1 MSESGNDQR
10 WYRAPCP
17 GCGAPVVFRSAQST
31 HAVCGYCASTVV
43 RQGEVL
49 QRIGKMAELFDD
61 HSLLQLQVAG
71 VYENCA
77 FVLTGRLQYQS
88 AEGRWTEWVAAFDD
102 GTLGVLAEDN
112 GAYVMARA
120 APLGRAVPAASH
132 FRLDSVTAV
141 SGCSYTVAFNGE
153 VSLLSAQGELP
164 KLPALGKPFAAV
176 ELRGAAGDVIAI
188 DYGVHPPQVTR
199 GLSVQLDGLQLSG
212 LKDSSERLETGRQL
226 DCPACGAPVSVQL
239 ASSKSLTCGS
249 CHSLLDLSQGVGAD
263 LVAARQTQPVAIS
276 IPLGRVGRLEGLTW
290 QVVGFQHRMGWE
302 PGDSD
307 EQFGWEEYLL
317 YNARR
322 GFAFLVDSTEGWSLV
337 RPVTGSP
344 QLNGQG
350 NSAQY
355 RDTHYT
361 LLYSYNARTSY
372 VEGEFYWPVQQGQT
386 TFNQDFAD
394 GKRLL
399 SAEKTPREVVW
410 SVGKRLEA
418 ATVAGAFGLTDRLAE
433 LSRAD
438 AGPLSALSS
447 GSGWSMLKL
456 ALVGV
461 GLVVLLV
468 LITRCSSC
476 DPQVQN
482 CSNAAGS
489 GGGWRSSGG
498 SWGGSSSSSGG
509 HK

>member
-1 MSESGNDQR
+1 
-10 WYRAPCP
+10 
-17 GCGAPVVFRSAQST
+17 
-31 HAVCGYCASTVV
+31 
-43 RQGEVL
+43 
-49 QRIGKMAELFDD
+49 
-61 HSLLQLQVAG
+61 
-71 VYENCA
+71 
-77 FVLTGRLQYQS
+77 
-88 AEGRWTEWVAAFDD
+88 
-102 GTLGVLAEDN
+102 
-112 GAYVMARA
+112 
-120 APLGRAVPAASH
+120 
-132 FRLDSVTAV
+132 
-141 SGCSYTVAFNGE
+141 
-153 VSLLSAQGELP
+153 
-164 KLPALGKPFAAV
+164 
-176 ELRGAAGDVIAI
+176 
-188 DYGVHPPQVTR
+188 
-199 GLSVQLDGLQLSG
+199 
-212 LKDSSERLETGRQL
+212 
-226 DCPACGAPVSVQL
+226 VSVQL

-263 LVAARQTQPVAIS
+263 LVAARQTEPVAIS

-461 GLVVLLV
+461 GLVLLLV